1 MGGFLGGKPQS
12 GHQEEK
18 TAGFLP
24 IRGEEGFLPKWG
36 EGFFIQSPSILGNY
50 VSSRLKRFR
59 SKTFLLHVKIADF
72 YSI

>member
-1 MGGFLGGKPQS
+1 MINWFCWQCVGGGVRKIGGFLGGNPQS

-36 EGFFIQSPSILGNY
+36 EVFLTPKYCSKK
-50 VSSRLKRFR
+50 VSCIFGR
-59 SKTFLLHVKIADF
+59 
-72 YSI
+72 